1 MRNGSTGS
9 GSQKLEVLLR
19 NSATELSCSHGFD
32 GSEREEVNYPM
43 YIRNDRWTPCHIS
56 YARMY
61 FVSLD
66 VCNTYICM
74 YAWHT
79 TAKKEEKH
87 PV

>member
-9 GSQKLEVLLR
+9 GSLKLEVLLR

-32 GSEREEVNYPM
+32 GSEREEVKSSKDTNVPE
-43 YIRNDRWTPCHIS
+43 NDRWTPCQIS

-66 VCNTYICM
+66 VYNTYICM
-74 YAWHT
+74 YA
-79 TAKKEEKH
+79 
-87 PV
+87 